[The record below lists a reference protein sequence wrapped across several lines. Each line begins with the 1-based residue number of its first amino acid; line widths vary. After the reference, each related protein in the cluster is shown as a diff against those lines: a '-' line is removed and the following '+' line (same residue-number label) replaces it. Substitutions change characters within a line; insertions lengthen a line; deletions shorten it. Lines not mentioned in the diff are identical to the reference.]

1 MRSMRLGHDRRDV
14 TVASGARLTAKRYL
28 HVAGFE
34 VKPGDNAAPEWHG
47 LVSLESEGTAEGKL
61 EIERRIGGGDKSKAV
76 MGPWEVVRE
85 KSMMGT
91 VWLRLVR
98 ETQTSR

>member
-1 MRSMRLGHDRRDV
+1 MRLGHDRRDV

-34 VKPGDNAAPEWHG
+34 VNAGANVAPEWYG
-47 LVSLESEGTAEGKL
+47 MVSLESEGTAEGKL
-61 EIERRIGGGDKSKAV
+61 EIEKRIGGGEGSKAV

-91 VWLRLVR
+91 VWLRLIR
-98 ETQTSR
+98 EVQTSN